1 MIIYHNLPAMN
12 TMSSL
17 AKTNGSMQN
26 TIQSLS
32 SGLRI
37 NKASDDA
44 AGLAISEKMRGQ
56 IRGLDRAVS
65 NAQDGISLIQ
75 TAEGALNETTSILQR
90 MRELSV
96 QASNGTL
103 TSNDRSEI
111 QKEVV
116 QLRDEI
122 NRIATSTHFNQKQ
135 LLDGSAT
142 GRWSSDAKDL
152 NVLLRGSLAGIN
164 AQGELTS
171 AEGNYVVDIET
182 RAGKGQILKTNIFT
196 KVSDEDLND
205 LGIVSNALTMQ
216 NPDSTANAFAI
227 NGPEL
232 ARSSDT
238 LDKVANFYDANGRFL
253 LDTTQQITITQ
264 GDGKTAV
271 FTIEKTDT
279 LDSLST
285 KISDAITDDLGQGEL
300 VYGDVPGARFLGG
313 HPGVTGDAIT
323 DIVNGLKY
331 GWLEGSMA
339 RIKEFYGL
347 EGQGHDLEIHVYNK
361 AQFGTIALIAASGS
375 GVAPFPA
382 DTFKFYIDAAD
393 YHPHTWPDGSVDHLT
408 AGLGEGIAARVT
420 AHEMVH
426 ATMGAQM
433 DWLGAGS
440 LPTWFREA
448 TAELIHGRAEG
459 VVSAMEDGGRSGD
472 LAAAQDI
479 MITTNWDGWA
489 GADVN
494 AEYTAAYITG
504 VMLHEASLLN
514 DPTGGGMK
522 AILADLKN
530 GVSFDDTI
538 ANNTTWANEAA
549 FLADAK
555 GAAGANR
562 LLSLYNQVKADT
574 TGDTAAIGGFL
585 IDGGDVFTGTNVIDV
600 SKATDFDGQP
610 IDTYGWNI
618 IWPANMSSFAEN
630 PSFDPFTVSDSYTT
644 GTTKATAHSVLGTM
658 VVHSAIAGKNGELS
672 FSGDEEVL
680 RALGFSEVQAAIDNT
695 YTVSVKD
702 AHTGNAVVGRQ
713 TYSGEEINGI
723 IHSNLD
729 LRLGLNTATSV
740 TWNATEAKYTFTGE
754 ETSFKIHLVDRAL
767 DLQIGANDGQKMNV
781 SIGNLSAKALGVDNI
796 LVSNQKAAMGTITK
810 VDKALAYVS
819 SQRAALG
826 SLQNRLDHTINSLSV
841 ANENLTA
848 SESRIRDTDVAKT
861 MTKLVRDQ
869 LLSQAGTSML
879 TQANQLP
886 QGVMQLLR

>member
-12 TMSSL
+12 TMNSL

-196 KVSDEDLND
+196 KVSDEDLKD

-313 HPGVTGDAIT
+313 HPGITGDAIT

-459 VVSAMEDGGRSGD
+459 VVSAMEAGARTGT
-472 LAAAQDI
+472 LADAQAILASDWK
-479 MITTNWDGWA
+479 NWA
-489 GADVN
+489 GAAVN
-494 AEYTAAYITG
+494 DEYTSAYFTG
-504 VMLHEASLLN
+504 VMLHEAAMAQ

-522 AILADLKN
+522 AILNDLKN
-530 GVSFDDTI
+530 GSTLDAAI
-538 ANNTTWANEAA
+538 ANNTAHANTAA
-549 FLADAK
+549 FLTDVDTN
-555 GAAGANR
+555 GAAKLKA
-562 LLSLYNQVKADT
+562 LYDNIKADT

-585 IDGGDVFTGTNVIDV
+585 LDGGTVYTATNVIDV
-600 SKATDFDGQP
+600 SAATDFDGQP

-680 RALGFSEVQAAIDNT
+680 RALGLSEVQAAIDNT

-702 AHTGNAVVGRQ
+702 AHTGNAVVGR
-713 TYSGEEINGI
+713 TAYSGEELNGI

-740 TWNATEAKYTFTGE
+740 AWNATEAKYTFTGE